1 MIYTGY
7 FAKTKKY
14 MEAGLVPISI
24 AGKAP
29 VFYEGIQYKKLAP
42 SFNLVYSYK
51 SGEITSEEYI
61 PLYYKE
67 VLNRYTVLEIQ
78 SDLSSLSEGKD
89 VVLLCYETPKD
100 FCHRQVVSEW
110 FRQNG
115 INITEYTNV

>member
-1 MIYTGY
+1 
-7 FAKTKKY
+7 
-14 MEAGLVPISI
+14 MEAGLIPISI

-29 VFYEGIQYKKLAP
+29 AFYEGIQYKKLAP

-78 SDLSSLSEGKD
+78 SDLNSLLEGKD

-100 FCHRQVVSEW
+100 FCHRQVVAEW

-115 INITEYTNV
+115 INVMEYTNV

>member
-1 MIYTGY
+1 MIYTSY
-7 FAKTKKY
+7 FAKLKS
-14 MEAGLVPISI
+14 LPDNIVPISI
-24 AGKAP
+24 CGKAP
-29 VFYEGIQYKKLAP
+29 DWYKGLQYKKLAP

-67 VLNRYTVLEIQ
+67 VLNKYTVLEIQ
-78 SDLSSLSEGKD
+78 SDLNSLSEGKD

-100 FCHRQVVSEW
+100 FCHRQVVAEW

-115 INITEYTNV
+115 IDVTEYTNV

>member
-29 VFYEGIQYKKLAP
+29 AFYEGIQYKKLAP

-67 VLNRYTVLEIQ
+67 VLNKYTVLEIQ
-78 SDLSSLSEGKD
+78 SDLNSLSEGKD
-89 VVLLCYETPKD
+89 VVLLCYETPND
-100 FCHRQVVSEW
+100 FCHRQVVAEW

-115 INITEYTNV
+115 IDVTESTNV